1 MIDFLATLDP
11 RNGLAEKSGM
21 LPPKSPADPLWK
33 ALVRLACGADRPENT
48 AQALSPR
55 TVGAYGH
62 SRMDALV
69 RGAGEAV
76 ERYALFPQRGPLP
89 GAVRAT
95 ASALGARALPFAG
108 PGVALGD
115 ARAAERPLTWYPARR
130 LGDGAEVLVPAA
142 LVDYPAPPQE
152 AEGFD
157 PGPSGAASGQG
168 YDMALRSALLETIER
183 DALLVAW
190 ERRLRPARVDVGA
203 VDAGRVRRG
212 RENAHWRS
220 LLKLWASARQAG
232 LEPVL
237 ADLPTGVP
245 GVVCTVGVVID
256 RTGPR
261 PLATVG
267 CNATDQVGWSLLGAL
282 QEALQIR
289 SAVVNQRESHGY
301 GEAPAEIRDD
311 DDRLRYVASRQC
323 FDLVDE
329 WAGGFGRARPPR
341 AARPV
346 TTPALL
352 EGVLADGADP
362 LAVDVTGRLPAALRE
377 MGWAAVKVVPVG
389 YQQLRMAES
398 HGFSWNTERLRTAE
412 ARTGLAAAPGR
423 PAPSRPHPLP

>member
-1 MIDFLATLDP
+1 MIDFVATLDP
-11 RNGLAEKSGM
+11 GNGLAEKSGM
-21 LPPKSPADPLWK
+21 LPPAPPADPLWK
-33 ALVRLACGADRPENT
+33 ALIRLSCGADRAENA

-55 TVGAYGH
+55 VVGAYGH

-76 ERYALFPQRGPLP
+76 ERYALFPQPEPLP
-89 GAVRAT
+89 GAVR
-95 ASALGARALPFAG
+95 SAPSGLGARALAFAG

-115 ARAAERPLTWYPARR
+115 ARVTDRPLTWYPARR
-130 LGDGAEVLVPAA
+130 LRDGAEILVPAG
-142 LVDYPAPPQE
+142 LVDYPAPAEE

-168 YDMALRSALLETIER
+168 YDMALRSALLETVER

-190 ERRLRPARVDVGA
+190 ERRLRPRRVDVGA
-203 VDAGRVRRG
+203 VDADRVRKG
-212 RENAHWRS
+212 KENAHWRT
-220 LLKLWASARQAG
+220 LLKLWGSAREAG
-232 LEPVL
+232 LVPVL

-256 RTGPR
+256 ETGPQ

-267 CNATDQVGWSLLGAL
+267 CNATDQVGWSMLGAL

-323 FDLVDE
+323 FDLVGE
-329 WAGGFGRARPPR
+329 WVAGFGEARAPR
-341 AARPV
+341 TARPV
-346 TTPALL
+346 TTSGLL
-352 EGVLADGADP
+352 EGLLDDGADP
-362 LAVDVTGRLPAALRE
+362 LAVDLTGRLPAALRE

-398 HGFSWNTERLRTAE
+398 PGFSWNTERLRTAE
-412 ARTGLAAAPGR
+412 ARTGLAAAPGTETR
-423 PAPSRPHPLP
+423 GRPHPLP

>member
-11 RNGLAEKSGM
+11 GNGLAEKSGM
-21 LPPKSPADPLWK
+21 LPPTPPDDPLWR
-33 ALVRLACGADRPENT
+33 ALVRLSCGADRTEDP
-48 AQALSPR
+48 AQALTPR
-55 TVGAYGH
+55 VVGAYGY

-76 ERYALFPQRGPLP
+76 ERYALFPRPESLP

-95 ASALGARALPFAG
+95 PSALGARALPFAD

-115 ARAAERPLTWYPARR
+115 ARATERTLTWYPTRR
-130 LGDGAEVLVPAA
+130 LRDGAEILVPAG
-142 LVDYPAPPQE
+142 LVDYPAPRGD

-190 ERRLRPARVDVGA
+190 ERRLRPMRIDVDA
-203 VDAGRVRRG
+203 IEAGRVRKG
-212 RENAHWRS
+212 KENTHWRS
-220 LLKLWASARQAG
+220 LLRLWGTARQAG
-232 LEPVL
+232 LVPVL

-256 RTGPR
+256 ETGPQ

-267 CNATDQVGWSLLGAL
+267 CNATDQVGWSMLGAL

-289 SAVVNQRESHGY
+289 SAVVNQRDSHGY
-301 GEAPAEIRDD
+301 GEAPADIGDD
-311 DDRLRYVASRQC
+311 DDRLRYVASRHC
-323 FDLVDE
+323 FELVSE
-329 WAGGFGRARPPR
+329 WVGGFGEPQVPR
-341 AARPV
+341 TTRSV
-346 TTPALL
+346 TTSALL
-352 EGVLADGADP
+352 EGLLADGADP
-362 LAVDVTGRLPAALRE
+362 LAIDLTGRLPVALRE

-389 YQQLRMAES
+389 YQPLRMTES
-398 HGFSWNTERLRTAE
+398 HRFSWNAERLRTAE
-412 ARTGLAAAPGR
+412 ARTGLAAAPGPVVR
-423 PAPSRPHPLP
+423 DRPHPLP